1 MSKRC
6 SSTKFAWTSWH
17 QRQYNYILE
26 FHRLHFYSYFHPSLF
41 PPRPFSVVNWWSK
54 WISRDRDQFSPPA
67 LRLIIVAVQWRQ
79 EGYWQ
84 ERQHCVYNLIPN
96 ATSFALWNWQEIL
109 SLEDSAQ
116 CLLFEQRRYLCT
128 DCLCNLSCLLLWL
141 AELAHMSSSWPI
153 TGSRQLRSLTQYNST
168 YIAQTQ
174 YIVYDV

>member
-41 PPRPFSVVNWWSK
+41 PPWLARPRPFSVVNWWSK

-84 ERQHCVYNLIPN
+84 EKQNCVYNLLPN
-96 ATSFALWNWQEIL
+96 TTSLHRETAK
-109 SLEDSAQ
+109 
-116 CLLFEQRRYLCT
+116 
-128 DCLCNLSCLLLWL
+128 
-141 AELAHMSSSWPI
+141 
-153 TGSRQLRSLTQYNST
+153 RSLVSETVSLLTWPRPWQVQPLRFLYKSSMVCNGQVSLVRHQSL
-168 YIAQTQ
+168 AN
-174 YIVYDV
+174 

>member
-67 LRLIIVAVQWRQ
+67 LRLIIVAVHWRQ
-79 EGYWQ
+79 QGYWQ
-84 ERQHCVYNLIPN
+84 DRQNCVYNLIPKM
-96 ATSFALWNWQEIL
+96 
-109 SLEDSAQ
+109 
-116 CLLFEQRRYLCT
+116 LLPLHRET
-128 DCLCNLSCLLLWL
+128 
-141 AELAHMSSSWPI
+141 AK
-153 TGSRQLRSLTQYNST
+153 RSLVSETVSLLTWPRPWQVQPLQFLHKSSLVCSGQWTASSLLSDINH
-168 YIAQTQ
+168 
-174 YIVYDV
+174 

>member
-54 WISRDRDQFSPPA
+54 WISRDWDQFSPPA

-79 EGYWQ
+79 RVIDKIGRTVSTIWTLLLL
-84 ERQHCVYNLIPN
+84 HCEFAYLCKFSHFNSCIK
-96 ATSFALWNWQEIL
+96 ALWSAVDSGQG
-109 SLEDSAQ
+109 SLVRHQS
-116 CLLFEQRRYLCT
+116 
-128 DCLCNLSCLLLWL
+128 L
-141 AELAHMSSSWPI
+141 A
-153 TGSRQLRSLTQYNST
+153 N
-168 YIAQTQ
+168 
-174 YIVYDV
+174 

>member
-79 EGYWQ
+79 KGYWQ
-84 ERQHCVYNLIPN
+84 EKQNCVYNLIPN
-96 ATSFALWNWQEIL
+96 TTSIASQNCQEISEVSDDL
-109 SLEDSAQ
+109 MICQKGGSLLQIWLRPRQIQPLKFLHISSLVRSGQWTVDS
-116 CLLFEQRRYLCT
+116 
-128 DCLCNLSCLLLWL
+128 
-141 AELAHMSSSWPI
+141 
-153 TGSRQLRSLTQYNST
+153 
-168 YIAQTQ
+168 
-174 YIVYDV
+174 